1 MNASSAYHLAID
13 LGAGSGRVMALDL
26 RGAAPALTEVHRFVG
41 EPVSTPTGA
50 YWNVLQILTEIRLG
64 IARAR
69 DKFGASASSLAVDSW
84 GVDYTLLDSRGCPLG
99 PPYFYRDTR
108 TAGADARLRQRLPDA
123 ELFRRTGSQPRAINT
138 IYQLLTEQAER
149 PAALAAARRIAFIPD
164 LINYWLTGEFSH
176 ENTIAATSGLWNPAT
191 RDWHSPLIDELG
203 LPDGIFPPL
212 QEPGTIAGYH
222 EKSPVLLCA
231 SHDTASAIHAVQGE
245 PGQAILSLG
254 SWAIVSWSLNHP
266 GLSAEV
272 GAAGFAVEG
281 CPRGHWRYARNHT
294 GLWLMQRYRGGL
306 VGGGHPADYAAL
318 EAAAAQAAPE
328 SSVVNP
334 DDPAFTHPSD
344 MAAAMAE
351 QLHRSGQAI
360 PETPGAWARL
370 IYRSLAVNFADS
382 LVNLARVTG
391 EPVRSVRVIGGGAQS
406 ALLCQMIADAT
417 ALPVIAGP
425 VEATAWGNL
434 LVQLQSLHD
443 GDTGDWR
450 NRFAP
455 AWAEHRYAP
464 RPSTELARAQA
475 RR

>member
-26 RGAAPALTEVHRFVG
+26 RGDSPELTEVHRFAG
-41 EPVSTPTGA
+41 EPVATPTGA
-50 YWNVLQILTEIRLG
+50 YWNVLQILADIRLG

-69 DKFGASASSLAVDSW
+69 DKFGASAASLAVDSW
-84 GVDYTLLDSRGCPLG
+84 GVDYALLDARGCPLG
-99 PPYFYRDTR
+99 APYFYRDTR

-138 IYQLLTEQAER
+138 IYQLLAEQAER

-164 LINYWLTGEFSH
+164 LINHGLTGEFSH

-191 RDWHSPLIDELG
+191 RDWHRPLIAELG
-203 LPDGIFPPL
+203 LPDEIFPPL
-212 QEPGTIAGYH
+212 QEPGTMAGH
-222 EKSPVLLCA
+222 HANTRVLLCA

-266 GLSAEV
+266 GLSSAAGE
-272 GAAGFAVEG
+272 AGFAVEG

-294 GLWLMQRYRGGL
+294 GLWLMQRYRAGL
-306 VGGGHPADYAAL
+306 AGRGHPAGYDVL
-318 EAAAAQAAPE
+318 EAAAAQASPE
-328 SSVVNP
+328 SSMLDP
-334 DDPAFTHPSD
+334 DDPAFTHPAD
-344 MAAAMAE
+344 MAAAMAA
-351 QLHRSGQAI
+351 QLRASGQAV
-360 PETPGAWARL
+360 PETPGAWVRL
-370 IYRSLAVNFADS
+370 IYRSLAVNFAAS
-382 LVNLARVTG
+382 LGNLARVTG

-406 ALLCQMIADAT
+406 ALLCQMIADA
-417 ALPVIAGP
+417 AVLPVIAGP

-434 LVQLQSLHD
+434 LVQVQSLH
-443 GDTGDWR
+443 GGKAGEWR

-455 AWAEHRYAP
+455 AWAERRHEP
-464 RPSTELARAQA
+464 RPSRELSRAQSL
-475 RR
+475 R